1 MAVKKWWNQPSLTF
15 FIGSNEYSSESKM
28 SCPNDLHSLSKIS
41 SMLKITYSFTVDCTR
56 IQWYSTDT
64 SIHSS
69 SHTHP
74 AITMPREMSYF
85 STAEV
90 SVPRLVLWPD
100 TSRHAKLANA
110 TTMRRGRKDSV
121 NKKASRQIDT
131 PNSSR
136 GSSFT
141 GTRKNSATC
150 FSFCSICSSVLKTP
164 PLISC
169 CKYTEKLRN
178 PPAGFSSAGAGNAS
192 DDARSGV
199 EDRSIE
205 LDRGL
210 LAGELSNRLRV

>member
-131 PNSSR
+131 PNSSS
-136 GSSFT
+136 G
-141 GTRKNSATC
+141 
-150 FSFCSICSSVLKTP
+150 SSVLKTP